1 MPNVYAQ
8 LSHTIAETHV
18 RGDSSRRRVTLLRCS
33 QCKMARYCNTTCQK
47 QAWSSHKR
55 ECKCLR
61 SLLPRHPTDS
71 VRLAARLIFALL
83 SPTKSISNE
92 LYTLEEHESH
102 LNSMSEQKKQGLS
115 QLASILEL
123 YVQQE
128 DSNLT
133 QEMTSALPPSC
144 QDPLNLI
151 AKVG

>member
-1 MPNVYAQ
+1 
-8 LSHTIAETHV
+8 
-18 RGDSSRRRVTLLRCS
+18 
-33 QCKMARYCNTTCQK
+33 
-47 QAWSSHKR
+47 
-55 ECKCLR
+55 
-61 SLLPRHPTDS
+61 
-71 VRLAARLIFALL
+71 L

-144 QDPLNLI
+144 QDPLSLI